1 MISMTFCVAPGKNLY
16 NNEHVAIKLEPLKSK
31 APQLHLEYRFYRMM
45 GRRSTSSEFQTL
57 SLHWLL
63 KKQNKRN
70 ETEIGFFFF
79 PFGKSREMASAAES
93 FSFFFCLHKRRHHF
107 VVDVVEFWL

>member
-1 MISMTFCVAPGKNLY
+1 MTFCVAPGKNLY

-70 ETEIGFFFF
+70 ETEIGFFFC
-79 PFGKSREMASAAES
+79 S
-93 FSFFFCLHKRRHHF
+93 FWKEPRDGVRRRILFLFFLFT
-107 VVDVVEFWL
+107 